1 MVIKKTIKE
10 ALRGASFCLQEA
22 GIERPHKEAEYLLTR
37 IMKTDRLRLFLS
49 REELISPE
57 IVGVFQDAVERRC
70 RKEPA
75 AYIAGEKYFY
85 GNRFIVNRD
94 VLIPR
99 PETELL
105 VDCAVNWPGRQGS
118 NSGRPISCVDL
129 GTGSGVLAV
138 TLALLMPGMK
148 MWAVDCSEAALKIAR
163 LNAAEHGVLDRICF
177 LQGNY
182 FNAFDNAGLKL
193 RFNIVV
199 ANPPYLAIKELQQ
212 LPAGVRDYEPIRA
225 LDGGKDGLEGYRL
238 ILARLGD
245 YMAAPGVLL
254 MEVGAGQKDEV
265 ERLCSDTGLFSFINW
280 HSDLNGWPRVI
291 EGFIS

>member
-1 MVIKKTIKE
+1 M
-10 ALRGASFCLQEA
+10 QEA
-22 GIERPHKEAEYLLTR
+22 GIEQPHKEAEYLLAR
-37 IMKTDRLRLFLS
+37 IMKTDRLRLFLR
-49 REELISPE
+49 REELICPE
-57 IVGVFQDAVERRC
+57 INDVFQDAVERRS

-105 VDCAVNWPGRQGS
+105 VDCALRWSERQES
-118 NSGRPISCVDL
+118 RPVRLISCADL

-138 TLALLMPGMK
+138 TLALMLPGAK
-148 MWAVDCSEAALKIAR
+148 LWAVDYSAAALKIAR
-163 LNAAEHGVLDRICF
+163 LNAAEHDVLDRICF

-182 FNAFDNAGLKL
+182 FGAFDCAGLKP

-199 ANPPYLAIKELQQ
+199 SNPPYLDRKELEQ
-212 LPAGVRDYEPIRA
+212 LPPGVKEYEPVQA
-225 LDGGKDGLEGYRL
+225 LDGGEDGLDGYRR
-238 ILARLGD
+238 ILGRLD
-245 YMAAPGVLL
+245 DFIAAPGVLL
-254 MEVGAGQKDEV
+254 MEVGAGQKEV
-265 ERLCSDTGLFSFINW
+265 VEALCSDTGFFRTINW

-291 EGFIS
+291 EGIVA